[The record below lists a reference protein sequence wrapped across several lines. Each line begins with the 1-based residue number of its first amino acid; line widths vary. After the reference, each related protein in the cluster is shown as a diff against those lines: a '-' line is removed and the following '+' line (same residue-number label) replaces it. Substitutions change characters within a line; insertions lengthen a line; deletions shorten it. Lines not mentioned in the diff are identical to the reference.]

1 MKCEPPE
8 LPAHERLIAMKKLI
22 GIGTFVLV
30 FAVPAHG
37 QAARRMGLVGSSST
51 NAVNGGSG
59 GYGGSLSS
67 GSGSRLPIYP
77 AAHPGV
83 VAVQGG
89 DPSYAPSTFL
99 TFEQAVAEGQAAN
112 AAPKSLGEVAA
123 EYSTARKVRVKFAF
137 EQDSRGNVVPSPQ
150 Q

>member
-1 MKCEPPE
+1 
-8 LPAHERLIAMKKLI
+8 MKKII
-22 GIGTFVLV
+22 GIGAFVLV

-37 QAARRMGLVGSSST
+37 QGVRRMGLVGSSST

-77 AAHPGV
+77 AAHPGMQEV
-83 VAVQGG
+83 NGG

-99 TFEQAVAEGQAAN
+99 TFAQAVAEGNAAN
-112 AAPKSLGEVAA
+112 ATPKSLGEVAA
-123 EYSTARKVRVKFAF
+123 EYRSAPKAQVKFAF
-137 EQDSRGNVVPSPQ
+137 EQDSRGNVIHATQ